1 MKAKRFLTT
10 AILTFTTLTSVIPAT
25 ATTVDVATETNMR
38 YEYAK
43 IKSVAYIDN
52 MPSVHFIDSKGN
64 EYIYN
69 GSFYLE
75 ADDWD
80 NVVVELVLDGNNEI
94 VDWYYWN

>member
-1 MKAKRFLTT
+1 MKTKRIFAI
-10 AILTFTTLTSVIPAT
+10 AILTLLTLTSAIPAT

-43 IKSVAYIDN
+43 IKSVACIDSV
-52 MPSVHFIDSKGN
+52 PSVHFVDNKGN

-75 ADDWD
+75 ANNWD
-80 NVVVELVLDGNNEI
+80 NVIIELVLDDNNEI